1 MRRMFD
7 EELADLDT
15 SFKEMGLLVSET
27 LEESVQVFIDHDRE
41 KAQEIID
48 RDKAINHRE
57 IAIEKKTFEMI
68 ALYQP
73 VTTDLREIVTILKAV
88 SVLERI
94 GDNSRNIA
102 ISTIHMKGTKRIPE
116 IETLI
121 GEVGKEVAMMVRK
134 VLDFYVNDDIAG
146 AESMATE
153 AGHVSEEM
161 AEIRNKS
168 IQAMKEDPEFVA
180 AATDYIV
187 VGGYLKRTEDYVTDI
202 AEWIIYKR
210 TGKIVELN
218 PGTSSYL

>member
-27 LEESVQVFIDHDRE
+27 LEKSVQAFLDHDRE
-41 KAQEIID
+41 QAQLIID
-48 RDKAINHRE
+48 GDKAINERE
-57 IAIEKKTFEMI
+57 IAIEKKSFEMI

-94 GDNSRNIA
+94 GDNARNIA
-102 ISTIHMKGTKRIPE
+102 ISTIHMKGTKRVPE
-116 IETLI
+116 IEELI
-121 GEVGKEVAMMVRK
+121 GKEGTQVAKMVRE
-134 VLDFYVNDDIAG
+134 VLDYYVNDDVAG
-146 AESMATE
+146 TE
-153 AGHVSEEM
+153 NISEE
-161 AEIRNKS
+161 ALVVTESTRKIRTQS
-168 IQAMKEDPEFVA
+168 IKAMETDSEA
-180 AATDYIV
+180 IEAATDYIV
-187 VGGYLKRTEDYVTDI
+187 VGGYLKRTSDYVSDI

>member
-27 LEESVQVFIDHDRE
+27 LEHSVQAFLDHDRE
-41 KAQEIID
+41 NAQEIID
-48 RDKAINHRE
+48 HDKAVNQRE

-94 GDNSRNIA
+94 GDNARNIA

-116 IETLI
+116 IEALI
-121 GEVGKEVAMMVRK
+121 GEVGKEVAGMVKK
-134 VLDFYVNDDIAG
+134 VLDYYVNDDIAG

-153 AGHVSEEM
+153 ASHVSAEM

-168 IQAMKEDPEFVA
+168 IEAMKEDPEFVA

>member
-27 LEESVQVFIDHDRE
+27 LEKSVKAFLNHDRE
-41 KAQEIID
+41 AAQEIID
-48 RDKAINHRE
+48 VDKAINERE
-57 IAIEKKTFEMI
+57 IAIEKKSFEMI

-94 GDNSRNIA
+94 GDNARNIA
-102 ISTIHMKGTKRIPE
+102 ISTIHMKGNKRVPA
-116 IETLI
+116 IEELI
-121 GEVGKEVAMMVRK
+121 GREGTEVAKMVRE
-134 VLDFYVNDDIAG
+134 VLDYYVNNDVSGTEKIS
-146 AESMATE
+146 AEAQQ
-153 AGHVSEEM
+153 VSKDTN
-161 AEIRNKS
+161 EIRTQS
-168 IQAMKEDPEFVA
+168 IKAMEDDSEIVET
-180 AATDYIV
+180 ATDYIV
-187 VGGYLKRTEDYVTDI
+187 VGGYLKRTADYVSDI

>member
-27 LEESVQVFIDHDRE
+27 LEEAVQVFLDHDRE

-121 GEVGKEVAMMVRK
+121 GEVGKEVAIMVRK

>member
-27 LEESVQVFIDHDRE
+27 LEESVQVFLDHDRE

>member
-27 LEESVQVFIDHDRE
+27 VENSVQAFLDHDRDR
-41 KAQEIID
+41 AQEIID
-48 RDKAINHRE
+48 HDKAINQRE

-94 GDNSRNIA
+94 GDNARNIA

-116 IETLI
+116 IEALI
-121 GEVGKEVAMMVRK
+121 GEVGKVVAQMVKK
-134 VLDFYVNDDIAG
+134 VLDYYVNDDIAG

-153 AGHVSEEM
+153 ASNVSAEM

-168 IQAMKEDPEFVA
+168 IEAMKEDPEFVA